1 MINYKR
7 IKIFRLLY
15 GATIVTALVM
25 GIAIARESY
34 VWPLI
39 GFIASIIAFIA
50 YSDALLRC
58 PHCHSRKAMDMVRIR
73 AIRPGFEFYC
83 PMCGELIEIVEP
95 DDPRLSPGWN
105 RCHHTVSISG
115 CLLHHRNR
123 PPMQAV

>member
-25 GIAIARESY
+25 GIGIARESY

-50 YSDALLRC
+50 YSDTVLRC
-58 PHCHSRKAMDMVRIR
+58 PHCHSGKTMNMAEYRPSDR
-73 AIRPGFEFYC
+73 ASR
-83 PMCGELIEIVEP
+83 
-95 DDPRLSPGWN
+95 
-105 RCHHTVSISG
+105 SIAPYAG
-115 CLLHHRNR
+115 NGLR
-123 PPMQAV
+123 

>member
-39 GFIASIIAFIA
+39 PSVDKDTQGFRSQIA
-50 YSDALLRC
+50 R
-58 PHCHSRKAMDMVRIR
+58 HSCVV
-73 AIRPGFEFYC
+73 
-83 PMCGELIEIVEP
+83 LI
-95 DDPRLSPGWN
+95 
-105 RCHHTVSISG
+105 
-115 CLLHHRNR
+115 
-123 PPMQAV
+123 

>member
-1 MINYKR
+1 MSNYKR

-15 GATIVTALVM
+15 GATIVTALVI
-25 GIAIARESY
+25 GIGIARESY

-83 PMCGELIEIVEP
+83 PMCGQNRGAVLLLLLSVHNSNHILIKFVNELNENG
-95 DDPRLSPGWN
+95 RKNLAC
-105 RCHHTVSISG
+105 R
-115 CLLHHRNR
+115 
-123 PPMQAV
+123 

>member
-1 MINYKR
+1 MKYAAK
-7 IKIFRLLY
+7 
-15 GATIVTALVM
+15 TIT
-25 GIAIARESY
+25 GIRKQNQDAVFIPERGIGIARESY

-58 PHCHSRKAMDMVRIR
+58 PHCHSGKAMDMVRIR

-95 DDPRLSPGWN
+95 DDPRLKK
-105 RCHHTVSISG
+105 
-115 CLLHHRNR
+115 
-123 PPMQAV
+123 

>member
-1 MINYKR
+1 MNGKR
-7 IKIFRLLY
+7 GGREVHCNRLKPLGMLY

-95 DDPRLSPGWN
+95 DDPRLKK
-105 RCHHTVSISG
+105 
-115 CLLHHRNR
+115 
-123 PPMQAV
+123 

>member
-7 IKIFRLLY
+7 IKIFRLFY

-58 PHCHSRKAMDMVRIR
+58 PHCHSGKTMDMVRIQ
-73 AIRPGFEFYC
+73 ALRPGFEFYC

-95 DDPRLSPGWN
+95 DDPRLKK
-105 RCHHTVSISG
+105 
-115 CLLHHRNR
+115 
-123 PPMQAV
+123 

>member
-25 GIAIARESY
+25 GIGIARESY

-58 PHCHSRKAMDMVRIR
+58 PHCHSRKAMDM
-73 AIRPGFEFYC
+73 GKNT
-83 PMCGELIEIVEP
+83 G
-95 DDPRLSPGWN
+95 
-105 RCHHTVSISG
+105 H
-115 CLLHHRNR
+115 
-123 PPMQAV
+123 QAGL

>member
-50 YSDALLRC
+50 YSDA
-58 PHCHSRKAMDMVRIR
+58 
-73 AIRPGFEFYC
+73 
-83 PMCGELIEIVEP
+83 
-95 DDPRLSPGWN
+95 
-105 RCHHTVSISG
+105 
-115 CLLHHRNR
+115 
-123 PPMQAV
+123 

>member
-7 IKIFRLLY
+7 IKIFRLFY

-95 DDPRLSPGWN
+95 DDPRLKK
-105 RCHHTVSISG
+105 
-115 CLLHHRNR
+115 
-123 PPMQAV
+123 